1 VHVPIGSFSH
11 LWSYICC
18 TLYVNVAL
26 SFHYK
31 CSFIYS
37 IGLLHSYSA
46 CGLVLTLQVGSFFR
60 FAFSED
66 SFCIHMYFFKAICF
80 VGIEFHS
87 NNHNLDT
94 N

>member
-37 IGLLHSYSA
+37 IGLLQCVRFGVNTTSREFFSVCLFRRQFLHSYVF
-46 CGLVLTLQVGSFFR
+46 L
-60 FAFSED
+60 
-66 SFCIHMYFFKAICF
+66 
-80 VGIEFHS
+80 
-87 NNHNLDT
+87 
-94 N
+94 